1 MQRNAENILQ
11 KIKFQQVHTEQEWPI
26 IELFLIPFAFV
37 LNVWCKFTTDAHYQ
51 YQADE
56 EEEKKKRW
64 RKTGLITIVNQD
76 PVECTP
82 RKCT

>member
-1 MQRNAENILQ
+1 MQ
-11 KIKFQQVHTEQEWPI
+11 KIKFRQVHTEQEWPI

-56 EEEKKKRW
+56 EKEKKKRW

>member
-1 MQRNAENILQ
+1 MQKILLQ

-56 EEEKKKRW
+56 EKKGGKKRW